1 LGRNVLNPELFKI
14 GSQLGCL
21 AAALKMSKSVLID
34 LLRFIEEIPSEDVAL
49 KSSLIFVKRME
60 LRGVM
65 KSEWI
70 SFFSSMVKDLSYK
83 KRAKAKLISILRIAI
98 LIHKVLGTGVSAEI
112 CKDLDMNKLLSYLSG

>member
-1 LGRNVLNPELFKI
+1 MLNPELFKI